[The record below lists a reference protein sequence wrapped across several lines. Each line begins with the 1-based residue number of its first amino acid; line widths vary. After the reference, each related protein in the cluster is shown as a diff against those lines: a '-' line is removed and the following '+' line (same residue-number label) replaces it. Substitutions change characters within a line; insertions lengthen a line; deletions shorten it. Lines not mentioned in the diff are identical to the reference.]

1 MSTKISID
9 NFQSISHADID
20 VDGFTILVGESSQG
34 KSACLRAVNA
44 ACNNKFRQN
53 YLKYGTEELS
63 VSIAYDD
70 TSSFT
75 TTKCGKGS
83 PSYELNGTPYEKLNR
98 TVPQEIVDYNNF
110 GVIDYYEQKYPLN
123 FFSQFSKPLLL
134 EFSQKR
140 ILEIL
145 SSSKAYDDMTKANSS
160 LNKHKEQNTGAFKQ
174 VNTMLDSN
182 KAKLSELREQD
193 DKLMDNINTLNGL
206 MGEESGKQAVLSHAD
221 ELSELIQENDT
232 SELRLSVCE
241 RFTSLVERGYDLS
254 DKMNMIGTLQSVIDS
269 DTTTRVGELEHKL
282 GLCEHV
288 KELNAQIQDKHLSKL
303 KELQDT
309 IESYTTAQNS
319 LVSKEK
325 VLGDT
330 FTILERKRSL
340 ESLKMR
346 YDKLGVLNDTISGYS
361 ETRNSIAQKSRIV
374 TERICPVCGNRVG

>member
-9 NFQSISHADID
+9 NFQSISHADIE

-53 YLKYGTEELS
+53 YLKYGTDTIQ
-63 VSIAYDD
+63 VQIGYDD
-70 TSSFT
+70 EGSFKATKQGKSSPT
-75 TTKCGKGS
+75 
-83 PSYELNGTPYEKLNR
+83 YELNGTPYEKLNR
-98 TVPQEIVDYNNF
+98 TVPPEIDDFNNF

-182 KAKLSELREQD
+182 KAKLSELKEQD
-193 DKLMDNINTLNGL
+193 DKLKDNINTLNGL
-206 MGEESGKQAVLSHAD
+206 MGEESGKQAVLSHTD
-221 ELSELIQENDT
+221 ELSELIQENHT

-241 RFTSLVERGYDLS
+241 RFTSLVEKGYDLS

-269 DTTTRVGELEHKL
+269 DTTKQVGELEHKL
-282 GLCEHV
+282 GLCEYI
-288 KELNAQIQDKHLSKL
+288 KELNAQIQDKQLPRL

-325 VLGDT
+325 TLGDM
-330 FTILERKRSL
+330 FTILATTGRSGC
-340 ESLKMR
+340 SCAVR
-346 YDKLGVLNDTISGYS
+346 
-361 ETRNSIAQKSRIV
+361 
-374 TERICPVCGNRVG
+374 

>member
-1 MSTKISID
+1 MSTNIKIK
-9 NFQSISHADID
+9 NFQSISNADID

-63 VSIAYDD
+63 VSISYDD
-70 TSSFT
+70 TSSFK
-75 TTKCGKGS
+75 TTKCGKNS
-83 PSYELNGTPYEKLNR
+83 PTYELNGTPYEKLNR
-98 TVPQEIVDYNNF
+98 TVPQEIQDYNNF

-182 KAKLSELREQD
+182 KAKLSELKEQD
-193 DKLMDNINTLNGL
+193 DKLRDNISTLNGL
-206 MGEESGKQAVLSHAD
+206 IGADNTKQAVLSNAD
-221 ELSELIQENDT
+221 ELSELIEENDT
-232 SELRLSVCE
+232 TELRLSMCE

-269 DTTTRVGELEHKL
+269 DTTARVSELEHKL
-282 GLCEHV
+282 DLCEHV
-288 KELNAQIQDKHLSKL
+288 RDLNAQIQDKQLSKL
-303 KELQDT
+303 EELSNT

-319 LVSKEK
+319 LVTKER
-325 VLGDT
+325 T
-330 FTILERKRSL
+330 FTDISYIIGHKRSL

-346 YDKLGVLNDTISGYS
+346 FDKLGLLSDTISAYS
-361 ETRNSIAQKSRIV
+361 ETRNTVAQKSRIV
-374 TERICPVCGNRVG
+374 TERICPVCGNKVG